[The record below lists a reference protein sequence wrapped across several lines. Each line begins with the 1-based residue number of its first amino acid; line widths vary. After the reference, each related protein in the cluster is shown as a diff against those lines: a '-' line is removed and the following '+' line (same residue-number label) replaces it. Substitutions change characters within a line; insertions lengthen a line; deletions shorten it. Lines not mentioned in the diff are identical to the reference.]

1 MTKQEILDRLSIL
14 PQGGITVKK
23 IKGKNGKTYEYHFLQ
38 WRENGKQK
46 SRALKEDEI
55 AIVQSQLEERKR
67 LERLP
72 AFPDAEEKTPVDFN
86 VQIRIGAALRSYVAP
101 VKELKKRNGFKDIT
115 EYVYGNEYNKVFIL
129 YGLRRTGKTTLI
141 KQVIAEMSD
150 SDFDRAAFI
159 QITPKDDLATLNKD
173 LKKFVSEAKRYGVLY
188 CVLRDKGKKGD
199 NTPVDIIAR
208 AEDASKIQ
216 RIFDKFE
223 LASVDSKATV
233 ISETQKDVDEREEAK
248 KEKPVK
254 SKQDII
260 ADEALKKPRQ
270 KGSYA
275 QENPIAAKTEKSL
288 PSEPYS
294 NNVVTES
301 EKGAVEQQGERPSVR
316 EKLNRFIA
324 QSKQQKSEHYQPK
337 HVKESSKRQ
346 SAQTKHKQPKR
357 KKTRHK
363 KSKSKER

>member
-1 MTKQEILDRLSIL
+1 MNNGGDAAEQVVRLSLEGFEVAAKLTGSAAKNIAVL
-14 PQGGITVKK
+14 LMSVLKEEQKT
-23 IKGKNGKTYEYHFLQ
+23 KGKQ
-38 WRENGKQK
+38 
-46 SRALKEDEI
+46 
-55 AIVQSQLEERKR
+55 R
-67 LERLP
+67 LS
-72 AFPDAEEKTPVDFN
+72 N
-86 VQIRIGAALRSYVAP
+86 MIRSG
-101 VKELKKRNGFKDIT
+101 KELK
-115 EYVYGNEYNKVFIL
+115 VYSV
-129 YGLRRTGKTTLI
+129 
-141 KQVIAEMSD
+141 
-150 SDFDRAAFI
+150 
-159 QITPKDDLATLNKD
+159 PNKD

-275 QENPIAAKTEKSL
+275 QENPIAAKTEKSP
-288 PSEPYS
+288 PSEPIS
-294 NNVVTES
+294 KTPPNTAEGTT
-301 EKGAVEQQGERPSVR
+301 KGLTGRPSVR
-316 EKLNRFIA
+316 EELREIRA
-324 QSKQQKSEHYQPK
+324 SQKQKEAAKAAIKEPVSRENTVVPMLEHIQP
-337 HVKESSKRQ
+337 
-346 SAQTKHKQPKR
+346 PR
-357 KKTRHK
+357 KG
-363 KSKSKER
+363 KSKMKVR

>member
-1 MTKQEILDRLSIL
+1 MNNGGDAAEQVVRLSLEGFEVAAKLTGSAAKNIAVL
-14 PQGGITVKK
+14 LMSVLKEEQKT
-23 IKGKNGKTYEYHFLQ
+23 KGKQ
-38 WRENGKQK
+38 
-46 SRALKEDEI
+46 
-55 AIVQSQLEERKR
+55 R
-67 LERLP
+67 LS
-72 AFPDAEEKTPVDFN
+72 N
-86 VQIRIGAALRSYVAP
+86 MIRSG
-101 VKELKKRNGFKDIT
+101 KELK
-115 EYVYGNEYNKVFIL
+115 VYSV
-129 YGLRRTGKTTLI
+129 
-141 KQVIAEMSD
+141 
-150 SDFDRAAFI
+150 
-159 QITPKDDLATLNKD
+159 PNKD

-248 KEKPVK
+248 KEKPAK

-275 QENPIAAKTEKSL
+275 QENPIAAKTEKSP

-294 NNVVTES
+294 KTVVKES
-301 EKGAVEQQGERPSVR
+301 EKGAAEQQGERASVR
-316 EKLNRFIA
+316 ERLNRFIA

-357 KKTRHK
+357 KKPRHK